1 MRYPVQKRRFNCAPN
16 YLFFNLMNGITL
28 PWRVRTQYEVRRE
41 KMVNGELCLTPCLLL
56 TSKLNSFLVN
66 STLFFFGSSHDR
78 SSDGCLTPP
87 YSWATS
93 KKGSTANWVFITWKV
108 TKSFAKC
115 VHTLILS
122 DEVFFSLIACF
133 EIVIT
138 IYGKKDSF
146 SQQRKLP
153 EFSEKM
159 FYRNMYVFLF
169 LSM

>member
-1 MRYPVQKRRFNCAPN
+1 MCSYPNIVGR
-16 YLFFNLMNGITL
+16 G
-28 PWRVRTQYEVRRE
+28 
-41 KMVNGELCLTPCLLL
+41 
-56 TSKLNSFLVN
+56 
-66 STLFFFGSSHDR
+66 
-78 SSDGCLTPP
+78 
-87 YSWATS
+87 
-93 KKGSTANWVFITWKV
+93 
-108 TKSFAKC
+108 
-115 VHTLILS
+115 
-122 DEVFFSLIACF
+122 FFSLIACF